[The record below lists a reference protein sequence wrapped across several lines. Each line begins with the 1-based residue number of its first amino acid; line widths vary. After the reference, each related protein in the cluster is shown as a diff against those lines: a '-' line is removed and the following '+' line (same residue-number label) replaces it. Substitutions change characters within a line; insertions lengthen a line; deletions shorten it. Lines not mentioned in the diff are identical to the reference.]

1 MSERLSSV
9 SQSSYK
15 KLGSRKRHVPES
27 QRFLHSELSK
37 SSLRLT
43 LAQWEKLSGLL
54 RGLAESCRPKQE
66 NHHSQ
71 PEAILFS
78 HSFQTWLQTLGP
90 YKIGGKGVCTLPH
103 WKFHQFC
110 YLETPAS
117 IWKGDSIWN
126 PCCGAIYSCHM
137 VALKQI
143 NSNRKFLVLQRN
155 MAQYI
160 HFPSILIKQIRSNKL
175 LSHQC

>member
-27 QRFLHSELSK
+27 QSFLHSECSK
-37 SSLRLT
+37 SSLPLT
-43 LAQWEKLSGLL
+43 LAQWEKLSDFL

-78 HSFQTWLQTLGP
+78 HTVFKHDYKPLGP

-103 WKFHQFC
+103 WKFHQFF
-110 YLETPAS
+110 YLETSAS

-126 PCCGAIYSCHM
+126 PCCGAIYSCHT

-143 NSNRKFLVLQRN
+143 NSNRKLLVL
-155 MAQYI
+155 
-160 HFPSILIKQIRSNKL
+160 
-175 LSHQC
+175 